1 MKNSKTIR
9 MLLGVMLMTFII
21 LSVIGY
27 SYAYFSLEIEG
38 TPKDIVMSTGDLR
51 LEYKD
56 ETELVLEGAMPGDEV
71 SKVITVKN
79 IGTKSAK
86 YSLYWGDLINTIDNY
101 ELHITLDCKSYTNY
115 GEDTQ
120 TESGTCD
127 RIYRAVPISSTVTTG
142 NIKKGISIEP
152 GITQEYV
159 VTVKFDKKT
168 YPQDNNINKTFTG
181 KIGIEEY
188 TAPKVV
194 NCTFDGE
201 MVQGAEYVNGQYTY
215 RYNQTWIGSKWD
227 NRNFD
232 GWGVTLTDK
241 ESTEPVTS
249 KVCTTINGK
258 YTISASNMFGGSKAT
273 SIDLNS
279 FNTEHIIDMG
289 NMFKNTEAT
298 IIIGL
303 DNFITSNVTYMHYMF
318 LGAKVQSLDL
328 TSFDTSKITSM
339 AYMFKEAKVQ
349 VLDLSSFDTSKV
361 GNMQAMFSN
370 VNVVSVDVSSFD
382 TSNVTDMSMLFDYA
396 TINYLDISNF
406 NTSKVTSMQSM
417 LSSAKIPNLDISNFD
432 TSNLINASF
441 MFAYF
446 RESNIKGMEN
456 LDTSR
461 VTNMTNMFVG
471 SNLVELNLDNFNTAN
486 VVNMTSMFKDMKYIK
501 SLDLKNF
508 DTSNVTSMYRMFE
521 GCVANSIVGLE
532 NFDTSKVTNMSNMF
546 YCCRA
551 TNIDVSNFDTSNVT
565 SMKGMFNTSSATL
578 LDLRN
583 FDTSSVTDMS
593 YMFVSFT
600 GNVIGFE
607 KFNTSKVT
615 DMSFMFSSFKINILD
630 LSNFD
635 TSNVTTMNNMF
646 DSGEYNKIIL
656 DKFNTS
662 SVIDMSS
669 MFKNVKTQEI
679 DLSSF
684 DTSKVTNMNNMFA
697 YSTVLKTVYVS
708 DKFVTDSLTK
718 YTDMFKSSTKLV
730 GGAGTVYDADHID
743 KEYARV
749 DGGTSLPGYFTLK
762 N

>member
-1 MKNSKTIR
+1 MKNSRTIR
-9 MLLGVMLMTFII
+9 ILLGVMLMTFII

-38 TPKDIVMSTGDLR
+38 NPRDIVMSTGDLR

-532 NFDTSKVTNMSNMF
+532 NFDTS
-546 YCCRA
+546 
-551 TNIDVSNFDTSNVT
+551 
-565 SMKGMFNTSSATL
+565 
-578 LDLRN
+578 
-583 FDTSSVTDMS
+583 
-593 YMFVSFT
+593 
-600 GNVIGFE
+600 
-607 KFNTSKVT
+607 
-615 DMSFMFSSFKINILD
+615 
-630 LSNFD
+630 
-635 TSNVTTMNNMF
+635 NVTTMNNMF